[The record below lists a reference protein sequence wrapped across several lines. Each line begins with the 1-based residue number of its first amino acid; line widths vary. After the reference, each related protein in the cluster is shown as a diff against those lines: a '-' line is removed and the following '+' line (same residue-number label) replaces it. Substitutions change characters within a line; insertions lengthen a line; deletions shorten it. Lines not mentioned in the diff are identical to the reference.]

1 MDNIMDNTIDK
12 TITHVEID
20 KIKEN
25 LKELKI
31 ELFELLNHNNINPET
46 FFEKILNIQNQ
57 ILSSN
62 EIKNAQLEKEFS
74 EVIKTIN
81 FLNSKQDTQI
91 KEVKNK
97 IINILRVYL
106 ELKEKLISIT
116 EYNLKKTDILY
127 EMIFE
132 LKNGIEKNIIG
143 NNNEAGENGENGKN
157 GKNGKN
163 GNKKLSKTYV
173 ILSYIKEFLISFS
186 KHPAV
191 LRVVTILGVMFGLV
205 FILAFTKHYIPS
217 VYSDV
222 KDVTKTTV
230 TTVNKMLK

>member
-1 MDNIMDNTIDK
+1 MDNKMDNTIDK
-12 TITHVEID
+12 TITHDEIG

-31 ELFELLNHNNINPET
+31 ELFELLNHNNIDPET

-143 NNNEAGENGENGKN
+143 NNNEAGENG
-157 GKNGKN
+157 KNGKN

-217 VYSDV
+217 VYNDV
-222 KDVTKTTV
+222 KDVTKTTA